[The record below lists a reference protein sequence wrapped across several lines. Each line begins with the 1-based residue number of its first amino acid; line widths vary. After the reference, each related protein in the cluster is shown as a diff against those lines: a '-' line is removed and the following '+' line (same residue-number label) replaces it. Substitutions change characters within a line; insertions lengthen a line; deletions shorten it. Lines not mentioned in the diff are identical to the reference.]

1 MKMEPDWELRAGE
14 AQVERGSQ
22 REAKESK
29 TETARG
35 RVAGRKGEEFSIC
48 AENIETKHLNSVY
61 FF

>member
-1 MKMEPDWELRAGE
+1 LRAGE